1 MLIENVKKVEHIW
14 KSESL
19 SIAKPLSKNAV
30 IESFAKLNIQ
40 LSKDVIEVYSN
51 IGGMIDE
58 NMDSTCFSFWTF
70 ERILAE
76 NKPNS
81 ELVFFSDFLIN
92 SHWYGFKF
100 ENEKTSSIHI
110 FWAENQIENIADSF
124 NDFFENY
131 IVNPGKYYLF
141 DREN

>member
-1 MLIENVKKVEHIW
+1 MLIENVKKIEQIW
-14 KSESL
+14 KNEGL
-19 SIAKPLSKNAV
+19 KIDEPLSENDAV
-30 IESFAKLNIQ
+30 KSFANLNI
-40 LSKDVIEVYSN
+40 LISKEVTEVYSN

-81 ELVFFSDFLIN
+81 ELIFFADFLIN

-100 ENEKTSSIHI
+100 ENEKASSIHI
-110 FWAENQIENIADSF
+110 FWEENQIEKIANSF
-124 NDFFENY
+124 DDFFENL
-131 IVNPGKYYLF
+131 IINPEKYYLF